1 MKLFLVSLYN
11 MSVQLSGVIGA
22 NGQLQ
27 YYAAC
32 SQHEL
37 ITLVVDTVY
46 QASEAPVYKK
56 ANTALLT
63 IVLFNLVCP
72 TCDESHLQRCSC
84 LKIALLDNS
93 LPRNVVFLSPH
104 QQEKRDQVG
113 LDVNGR
119 AKQLSVNNRGQRQ
132 W

>member
-1 MKLFLVSLYN
+1 

-22 NGQLQ
+22 NGELQ
-27 YYAAC
+27 YYAAS
-32 SQHEL
+32 SQHEV

-72 TCDESHLQRCSC
+72 ICDESHLQRCSC

-93 LPRNVVFLSPH
+93 LPGNVVFLSPH

-119 AKQLSVNNRGQRQ
+119 AERLSVHNCGQRQ